1 MADEYRTHNYE
12 AMFLFPQSAGPRL
25 AECVDHVVE
34 IITKNGAELLGLK
47 KWDERRL
54 AYEIDKQKR
63 GLYLLGYF
71 RVDASAMKGIDRDLR
86 LSELVMRSMS
96 TRADHMTIDE
106 MKATDAREDLAV
118 EAKLRAEKA
127 AEEEAAAGVDT
138 SVSRGA
144 PKARPAKVDAPAE
157 GESGETPAEDAPEAE
172 AQPAEAEAAKT
183 YCSRS
188 DRDLA
193 YVVDAAS
200 ALGRRGGWACVFGL
214 SSGRRDAGS
223 MTRNGPRNRAR

>member
-1 MADEYRTHNYE
+1 MSDEYRTHNYE

-86 LSELVMRSMS
+86 LS
-96 TRADHMTIDE
+96 
-106 MKATDAREDLAV
+106 
-118 EAKLRAEKA
+118 
-127 AEEEAAAGVDT
+127 
-138 SVSRGA
+138 
-144 PKARPAKVDAPAE
+144 
-157 GESGETPAEDAPEAE
+157 
-172 AQPAEAEAAKT
+172 
-183 YCSRS
+183 
-188 DRDLA
+188 
-193 YVVDAAS
+193 
-200 ALGRRGGWACVFGL
+200 
-214 SSGRRDAGS
+214 
-223 MTRNGPRNRAR
+223 